1 MEQPTIATAEPV
13 TPPLPKWAY
22 AVVNPAMKLLLR
34 SPMHGALSGALMIL
48 IFDGRKSGRRYE
60 VPVGYLEE
68 GGRLYSFSHAAWG
81 KNFEGGAPVA
91 ARLRGELVR
100 GTARV
105 VSDPALIARLIER
118 MASERGEQMAERMG
132 LLGRGPDGRARPQL
146 PRGSRLI
153 ELTFERA

>member
-1 MEQPTIATAEPV
+1 MEQPTIATAEPLK
-13 TPPLPKWAY
+13 PPMPRWAY
-22 AVVNPAMKLLLR
+22 AVVNPTMKFLLR
-34 SPMHGALSGALMIL
+34 SPLHGALSGALMIL

-68 GGRLYSFSHAAWG
+68 GGKLYTFAHAAWG

-105 VSDPALIARLIER
+105 VTEPALTARLIER
-118 MASERGEQMAERMG
+118 IASERGEQMAERMG
-132 LLGRGPDGRARPQL
+132 LLGRGPDGAARPQL

-153 ELTFERA
+153 ELALERA